1 MNAQKV
7 RIKSLCIRELTR
19 LGVISLMMM
28 LGALPVRATTVIAPA
43 FNQLVGQADYIVH
56 AVVKSVSSEI
66 RGSGLHRHIITKVEV
81 DVREVISGVPP
92 DPLILQ
98 MVGGKVGSEEM
109 VVDGA
114 PKFEVG
120 DEDILFV
127 HGNGRQINPLVA
139 LMHGRYPVKHDV
151 HTGRDY
157 ISRSNGEPLLSEQQV
172 SRTMAAESAKAETA
186 PTVSAAVSSALSP
199 AEFTNRIKMA
209 IKQNSASKIEN

>member
-7 RIKSLCIRELTR
+7 RISSHCIRQFAR
-19 LGVISLMMM
+19 IGVVFLVMT
-28 LGALPVRATTVIAPA
+28 LAALPLRATTVIAPA

-56 AVVKSVSSEI
+56 AVVKSVASEI
-66 RGSGLHRHIITKVEV
+66 RGSGVHRHIITKVEL
-81 DVREVISGVPP
+81 DVREVISGSPP
-92 DPLILQ
+92 EPLILQ

-114 PKFEVG
+114 PKFKVG

-139 LMHGRYPVKHDV
+139 LMHGRYPVKHDT
-151 HTGRDY
+151 HTGREY
-157 ISRSNGEPLLSEQQV
+157 VSRSNGEPLLSEQQV
-172 SRTMAAESAKAETA
+172 SRTMAAESVKGETA
-186 PTVSAAVSSALSP
+186 PTVTTAVSSALSP

-209 IKQNSASKIEN
+209 IKQNSGSKIEN